1 MDENNIP
8 YASLHNR
15 LKTKYFEK
23 FEFSRTLFL
32 KFFILSSGATTQGN
46 FKRNLQKFKN
56 REDVKVHDKEDVII
70 KGRQKCFQRLSDST

>member
-1 MDENNIP
+1 MLDILGAALDENNIP

-56 REDVKVHDKEDVII
+56 REDVKVLNNEDVII
-70 KGRQKCFQRLSDST
+70 KGRQKS